1 MAQFWPKTLPTSDE
15 SSHCLDT
22 GCAPEDML
30 GKVDVASSCEIYQH
44 HRAPFTGTVGHCV
57 LLHSTHSHGGCCS
70 VLAMDS
76 PPQDLFLNLGTLS
89 KSRVSLSKRVR
100 QGWGYF
106 GIGKRLLLFSP
117 AGQIYPYMD
126 NDTGLLTPATCTT
139 VVSDLVPHSLYPRP

>member
-22 GCAPEDML
+22 GCAPEDLL
-30 GKVDVASSCEIYQH
+30 GKVDAARSTNITELPSPVLLGTASSSIPLTH
-44 HRAPFTGTVGHCV
+44 TGDAV
-57 LLHSTHSHGGCCS
+57 LSNGLSSSGS
-70 VLAMDS
+70 
-76 PPQDLFLNLGTLS
+76 FLLGTLS
-89 KSRVSLSKRVR
+89 KSLVSLSKRVR

-126 NDTGLLTPATCTT
+126 NDIGLL
-139 VVSDLVPHSLYPRP
+139 